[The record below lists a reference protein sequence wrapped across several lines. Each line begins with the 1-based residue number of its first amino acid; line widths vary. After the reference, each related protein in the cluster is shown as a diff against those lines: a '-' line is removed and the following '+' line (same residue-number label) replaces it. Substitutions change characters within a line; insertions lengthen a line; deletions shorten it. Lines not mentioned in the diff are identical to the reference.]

1 VFARVG
7 DLWTA
12 SALTE
17 NDTLAL
23 PEIGIELPIA
33 ECYLGL
39 DLSPPTETEAQTH
52 A

>member
-1 VFARVG
+1 MFARLG
-7 DLWTA
+7 DMWTA

-17 NDTLAL
+17 NDTLSM
-23 PEIGIELPIA
+23 PEIGIELPLA

-39 DLSPPTETEAQTH
+39 DLSAPTGEGTEAQ